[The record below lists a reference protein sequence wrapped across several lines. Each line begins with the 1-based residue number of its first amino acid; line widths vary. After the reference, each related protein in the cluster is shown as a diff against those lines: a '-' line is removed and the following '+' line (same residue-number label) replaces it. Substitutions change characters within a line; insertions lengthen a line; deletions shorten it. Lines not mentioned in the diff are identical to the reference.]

1 MKDILDMEGWS
12 LTDKRTE
19 GLVETFSAEYVHE
32 PIACT
37 KCGGIKLY
45 RHGTKTTTYADAPL
59 RGFAAK
65 LEATVRRYR
74 CRDCGE
80 TFLQPLGGV
89 LDERRM
95 TVRCAEFI
103 ARQALKHTFVHV
115 AREVGIDEKTV
126 RAVAAERMAEL
137 QDSRTI
143 RLPRVLGVDETM
155 IHKVQRLVL
164 TDIEG
169 RRLLDMYPR
178 RDDGALEVWLG
189 RFRDLSSVKVVTM
202 DMWRPYQRTV
212 RKLMPHA
219 AIVVDKFHVVRYA
232 NFALEAVR
240 IRLGK
245 AKQIEVKRFW
255 VRSKVQLNKR
265 ARNLTEKQRFN
276 LSMWLD
282 NEPELAEA
290 YRLKEAL
297 YDLYDLPKEQAEAA
311 FDAFIVGVPTALKKD
326 FGELTRLM
334 KNWRTEILA
343 YFDHPYTNAYT
354 EAVNG
359 LMKHIARAGRG
370 YSYEVLRARIL
381 ATAGAPERK
390 PLKFEFLLKDDG
402 NPCGNCGLPCRAED
416 MHLVTLPPVT
426 RGQRAK
432 RALVCGVCE
441 PRFNTEK
448 VIAHRKTSTRKTG

>member
-32 PIACT
+32 PIACS

-45 RHGTKTTTYADAPL
+45 RHGTKKTTYADAPL

-103 ARQALKHTFVHV
+103 AKQALKHTFVHV

-137 QDSRTI
+137 QSSRTI

-164 TDIEG
+164 TDIEA

-189 RFRDLSSVKVVTM
+189 QFRDLSAVKVVTM

-212 RKLMPHA
+212 SKLMPQA

-232 NFALEAVR
+232 NFALETVR

-245 AKQIEVKRFW
+245 AKQTEVRRFW

-311 FDAFIVGVPTALKKD
+311 FDAFIANVPPTLKKD

-334 KNWRTEILA
+334 KNWRAEILA

-390 PLKFEFLLKDDG
+390 PLFFEFLLKDDG
-402 NPCGNCGLPCRAED
+402 NPCANCGLPCRAED

-432 RALVCGVCE
+432 RALVCDVCE
-441 PRFNTEK
+441 SRFNTEK
-448 VIAHRKTSTRKTG
+448 LIAHRKASTRKTG